1 MLVIARGRDKGKLV
15 CIRSPFN
22 IGPFTAPALKVI
34 AQGRAVLIGRQLQS
48 NHARSVDLDYDSLDH
63 GNYFVAGQR
72 IFPGLQ
78 CRMAHLGFHQIHLAD
93 TPLVLLEGRDLFRVR
108 RPKQH
113 RTIAV
118 NPTGIVRCVA
128 KIFHAVRSE
137 LGLFACGHIAHPQ
150 IEVANKCCAFL
161 VRRENVI
168 GRAAAASTLSARRGR
183 TLRAALLGY

>member
-1 MLVIARGRDKGKLV
+1 MGGGCLFQQVTNCSRRGVGDAKLLVFVIARGRDKGKLRR
-15 CIRSPFN
+15 IRSPFN
-22 IGPFTAPALKVI
+22 IGPFTAPALKVV
-34 AQGRAVLIGRQLQS
+34 AQGRAMLIGRQLES
-48 NHARSVDLDYDSLDH
+48 DHARAVDLDYDSLDH

-93 TPLVLLEGRDLFRVR
+93 TALILLEGRDLFRVR

-113 RTIAV
+113 GTIAV
-118 NPTGIVRCVA
+118 DPTGIVRCVA

-137 LGLFACGHIAHPQ
+137 LGLFARGRIAHPQ

-161 VRRENVI
+161 VR
-168 GRAAAASTLSARRGR
+168 
-183 TLRAALLGY
+183 